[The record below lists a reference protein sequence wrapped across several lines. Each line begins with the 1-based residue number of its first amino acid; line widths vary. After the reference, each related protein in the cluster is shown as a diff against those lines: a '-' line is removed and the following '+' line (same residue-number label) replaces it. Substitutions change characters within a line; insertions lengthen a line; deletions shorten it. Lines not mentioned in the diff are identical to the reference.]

1 MRGQVHAFP
10 PDDAAFR
17 RDVLEGLK
25 ALPEMTIE
33 HAAEALTKALR
44 ATYPDVLVTARQKL
58 GGYGDE
64 ELCYAFR
71 DGRVS
76 SASGHRERLAA
87 ESGRAAPGE
96 SRIQRDRG
104 AVSGATGEPEADR

>member
-1 MRGQVHAFP
+1 MRGLVHAFP

-17 RDVLEGLK
+17 RNVLEALQ
-25 ALPEMTIE
+25 ALPDMTIE
-33 HAAEALTKALR
+33 RAAEALTKALR

-64 ELCYAFR
+64 QLCYAFR

-76 SASGHRERLAA
+76 SAGGHRERLAT
-87 ESGRAAPGE
+87 ESGSVAPGE
-96 SRIQRDRG
+96 SRIQRDQG
-104 AVSGATGEPEADR
+104 AVSGAIGEPEADR